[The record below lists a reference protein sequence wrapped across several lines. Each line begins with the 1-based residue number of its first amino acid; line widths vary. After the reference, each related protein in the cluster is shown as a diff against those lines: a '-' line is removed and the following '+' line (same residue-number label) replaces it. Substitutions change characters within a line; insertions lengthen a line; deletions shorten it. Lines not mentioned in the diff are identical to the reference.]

1 MMGYPVLPTETMVNE
16 LGYYFLQQKMFKKS
30 FAFFKMNIDNYP
42 KSFNVYD
49 SMGDYYN
56 AKDDKQ
62 KAIEYFTKAL
72 SLKDFPDTKQKLE
85 MLKSGK

>member
-1 MMGYPVLPTETMVNE
+1 MMGYSVLPTETMVNE
-16 LGYYFLQQKMFKKS
+16 LGYYFLQQKIFNKS
-30 FAFFKMNIDNYP
+30 FSLFKMNIDNYP
-42 KSFNVYD
+42 KSSNVYD

-56 AKDDKQ
+56 ANGEKS

-72 SLKDFPDTKQKLE
+72 SLKDVPETKQKLE